1 MLLHSGLLLILLN
14 QLTTA
19 FECFRTAGDGNNDV
33 QYCNPDMQP
42 LCLRAVAF
50 DEKIY
55 RDCATPEQCPQGSNA
70 CASITYDEDSTT
82 DYVCC
87 CSTPYCNSAN
97 SSAVNPLVI
106 ISLMS
111 FIVLLFKRT

>member
-14 QLTTA
+14 RFTAA
-19 FECFRTAGDGNNDV
+19 FECYRNAGDYDYEV
-33 QYCNPDMQP
+33 QYCNPQLQP
-42 LCLRAVAF
+42 LCLKADAF
-50 DEKIY
+50 NGKTY
-55 RDCATPEQCPQGSNA
+55 RDCATLEQCPQGSNA
-70 CASITYDEDSTT
+70 CAPITYDEDSTT

-97 SSAVNPLVI
+97 LSTVNPLVI